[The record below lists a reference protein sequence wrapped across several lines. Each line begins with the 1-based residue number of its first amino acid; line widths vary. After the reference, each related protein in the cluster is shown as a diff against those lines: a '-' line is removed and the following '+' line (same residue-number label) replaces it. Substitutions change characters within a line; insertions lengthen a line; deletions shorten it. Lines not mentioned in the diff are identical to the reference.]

1 MGKGNQRKVTRLIG
15 LLDIIRKSLPKAV
28 SKLVSYPC
36 FPHGMSHSSLGDV
49 SVKGLNARSL
59 HGGLYMVAPFW
70 DGLGFSWDKKVAG
83 Y

>member
-1 MGKGNQRKVTRLIG
+1 
-15 LLDIIRKSLPKAV
+15 
-28 SKLVSYPC
+28 
-36 FPHGMSHSSLGDV
+36 MSHSSLGDV

-59 HGGLYMVAPFW
+59 HGGHYMVAPFW